1 MLDVVDPES
10 LFRDYLYVSSTS
22 PVFVEHFRNYA
33 DEVLA
38 RLNLQK
44 DSLVVEIGSND
55 GTLLRFFQER
65 GMKVLGVDPARD
77 IAQKATAEGVKTIP
91 AFFSSQLA
99 GEVKKEYGFAQLIVA
114 NNVFA
119 HMDNLVETTQ
129 GIRELLSG
137 DGVFVFEVSYLVD
150 VVEKVLFDTIY
161 HEHLCYHSV
170 KPLKLYF
177 ERQGMELIDT
187 KRVPS
192 HGGSLRAMA
201 QLAGGART
209 ASPSVAQMISLEEE
223 LALQQPE
230 TIRSFARRIEQV
242 KTRLNTLLLDLK
254 SQDKSLAAYGAP
266 AKATTLLYQFDLGD
280 VLDFIVDDSPLKQ
293 NLFSPGHH
301 LPVLPAQAIY
311 DRRPDYL
318 LILAWNFSEPI
329 MEKHHAF
336 LEQGGHFIIPLPE
349 VRMV

>member
-1 MLDVVDPES
+1 
-10 LFRDYLYVSSTS
+10 
-22 PVFVEHFRNYA
+22 
-33 DEVLA
+33 
-38 RLNLQK
+38 
-44 DSLVVEIGSND
+44 
-55 GTLLRFFQER
+55 
-65 GMKVLGVDPARD
+65 MKVLGVDPARD
-77 IAQKATAEGVKTIP
+77 IARKATAEGVKTIP
-91 AFFSSQLA
+91 AFFSSKLA
-99 GEVKKEYGFAQLIVA
+99 GEVKKEYGSAQLIVA

-201 QLAGGART
+201 QLAGGARKVS
-209 ASPSVAQMISLEEE
+209 ASVAQIISLEEE
-223 LALQQPE
+223 VALQQPE